1 MSDAAPK
8 RRLASLWLIIGLSAA
23 PVLAAYVMY
32 YFLPPRAQV
41 NRGELLEPRPLP
53 DAGLE
58 LLDGSVFNLSRL
70 KGKWVL
76 AIIDS
81 ARCDEPC
88 RRKLYS
94 LRQVRLA
101 QGRNMDRVERL
112 WLIADRADPDPA
124 LAAGFEGT
132 WFVRATSSAVL
143 AAFPAADAASDH
155 IYIIDP
161 LGNLIMRY
169 GGNADPRDVVKDM
182 ERLLKASRIG

>member
-53 DAGLE
+53 GAGLE

-76 AIIDS
+76 AIVDS

-132 WFVRATSSAVL
+132 WFVRAASSAVL
-143 AAFPAADAASDH
+143 AAFPAAGAASDH

-169 GGNADPRDVVKDM
+169 AGNADPRDVVKDM